1 MSCQCS
7 DTQNPFL
14 EKSALNFH
22 LFHDYSSLASA
33 VSSEQHCVCQ
43 ETDKLW
49 VDRLHGGCKTEAPAT
64 HLHGTVMGSAPGG
77 QAPALPGSEARGHS
91 GSRTVT
97 APSSRASSPETQTR
111 YKERVPVRQLKHL
124 EENLPTGLRG
134 ALQMGW

>member
-1 MSCQCS
+1 M
-7 DTQNPFL
+7 
-14 EKSALNFH
+14 
-22 LFHDYSSLASA
+22 
-33 VSSEQHCVCQ
+33 SSEQHCVCQ

-64 HLHGTVMGSAPGG
+64 HLHGTVMGSAPRG

-97 APSSRASSPETQTR
+97 APSSRASSPETQIR
-111 YKERVPVRQLKHL
+111 YKERMPVRQLKHL
-124 EENLPTGLRG
+124 EENLPTGLRD